1 MTSHHLKLN
10 LAKNLGVTL
19 DDNLSLAADISSTA
33 RICRFFLHNNIRYI
47 HHLLMKK
54 ATQVL
59 VQALVISHL
68 DYCNSCLA
76 GLLACAIKPLQ
87 LVQNAAA
94 RLTTGQ
100 PSAAVRQGITD
111 TVSRAVSDPE
121 VKGVVLC
128 GENGKFCGG
137 ADIKEFGG
145 QMKGP
150 HLVPMIDAIEATAKP
165 VVAAIEGMALGG
177 GLELALA
184 CHYRIAHV
192 KGSWCACVLCNILE
206 SSFPRVA
213 LLGLPEVALGLLP
226 GAGGTQRLPRLI
238 GVPAALDLITTGRHV
253 SAQEAL
259 KLGIVDRITAGNTL
273 EVAAEFVRSVSGTAE
288 LNAGWGGAGGQK
300 PLLVLGAFWAA
311 SRGPVSFDS
320 EPFIISRAHT
330 VGRHGGM
337 RESGAR
343 RGSRLAG
350 AGGGVAGGGMD
361 ICAVIQL
368 DLQCVAPRRRPCR
381 YETPIPHG
389 RSRVYFEC
397 TGTLSVNS
405 VTMGATPRTEQRLAL
420 PRLST
425 CPTPCP
431 PDLDSFLER
440 AMAQVRRRARGAL
453 APVACVQAVR
463 AAATL
468 PYSQGMRVER
478 ELMATLFKSQQA
490 RAMQYCFF
498 SQRSVGRWSTPSG
511 ARWDNSSPLPVQ
523 NAAVI
528 GTARHDSTS
537 FGSSNVYGLSLGT
550 MGRGI
555 VVSFARA
562 GIPVVGVE
570 MDAKQLVISRRA
582 VTSMLERDARR
593 QGAELPEGLV
603 RFTTDLRDLREVDL
617 VIEAVF
623 EDMALKK
630 RVFGELSSVCRP
642 DTLLCSNTSTLDL
655 DQLAAATHRPEL
667 VVGMHFFS
675 PANVMKLLEVIYGL
689 GKVSVAVGNCHGF
702 VGNRMV
708 LPYMSQANFLVEEG
722 ATPEQVDQVLEEF
735 GFSMGV
741 FRMSDLAG
749 LDVGWRIRKE
759 SGLTGPGVAPGE
771 PARSRKGSRYSP
783 LADLLCEQ
791 GRLGQKTGCG
801 WYLYD
806 RPGGREAKPD
816 PWMRGFL
823 EEYRSSHGLRARP
836 VDQQEVLERCL
847 YALVNEGFRVLEDG
861 IAAGPEDVDVIYVL
875 GYSWPPHRGGPM
887 FHAAAV
893 GLPAVLDRLEHYHQA
908 HPDVPGLQP
917 SALLRKLVARGSPPI
932 HKWREVIKNI
942 RISKSDKLDEAQAL
956 AKSCAGRPDFLPC
969 DGLSICATHSHGKC
983 FKLHWCCHLG
993 SQGTA
998 KNGAECGVIKKR
1010 ISTSPLRLWTWSPP
1024 RK

>member
-1 MTSHHLKLN
+1 MADPEKLVVF
-10 LAKNLGVTL
+10 K
-19 DDNLSLAADISSTA
+19 
-33 RICRFFLHNNIRYI
+33 C
-47 HHLLMKK
+47 
-54 ATQVL
+54 
-59 VQALVISHL
+59 
-68 DYCNSCLA
+68 
-76 GLLACAIKPLQ
+76 
-87 LVQNAAA
+87 
-94 RLTTGQ
+94 
-100 PSAAVRQGITD
+100 AAVRQGITD

-192 KGSWCACVLCNILE
+192 K
-206 SSFPRVA
+206 A

-273 EVAAEFVRSVSGTAE
+273 EVAAEFVRSVSA
-288 LNAGWGGAGGQK
+288 
-300 PLLVLGAFWAA
+300 
-311 SRGPVSFDS
+311 
-320 EPFIISRAHT
+320 
-330 VGRHGGM
+330 
-337 RESGAR
+337 
-343 RGSRLAG
+343 
-350 AGGGVAGGGMD
+350 
-361 ICAVIQL
+361 
-368 DLQCVAPRRRPCR
+368 
-381 YETPIPHG
+381 
-389 RSRVYFEC
+389 
-397 TGTLSVNS
+397 
-405 VTMGATPRTEQRLAL
+405 EQRLAL

-528 GTARHDSTS
+528 G
-537 FGSSNVYGLSLGT
+537 LGT

-570 MDAKQLVISRRA
+570 MDAKQLEISRRA

-675 PANVMKLLEVIYGL
+675 PANVMKLLEVIYGSRSAPAAVATAMQLGKRL

-759 SGLTGPGVAPGE
+759 LGLTGPGVAPGE

-875 GYSWPPHRGGPM
+875 GYGWPPHRGGPM

-942 RISKSDKLDEAQAL
+942 R
-956 AKSCAGRPDFLPC
+956 
-969 DGLSICATHSHGKC
+969 
-983 FKLHWCCHLG
+983 
-993 SQGTA
+993 SQ
-998 KNGAECGVIKKR
+998 
-1010 ISTSPLRLWTWSPP
+1010 L
-1024 RK
+1024 